1 MRCCACST
9 VPPSVSTFVFT
20 APTSSRTNPFVAHA
34 GTIATASVMID
45 AVNNVFR
52 MMLFLQVVIVCRD

>member
-1 MRCCACST
+1 
-9 VPPSVSTFVFT
+9 VFT